1 MTRGWRRGRGVG
13 LGIPLWLLI
22 PALLPVLVLSLLP
35 LLQGIAMGFTDY
47 QLGAGE
53 TRFAGLEQYRYMV
66 TDRQFWRSFQVGAGW
81 TVAVTAGEVI
91 LGLMLAMLLDARLPG
106 QTLARVLVL
115 APWAI
120 PPVIKGL
127 MWRLIYHPDAGAL
140 NGALLAVGLI
150 DRPVHWLT
158 SFTWALPAV
167 IVVGIWASLP
177 TTTVVLLAGLQA
189 IPNEVREA
197 AAIDGAGAWGQFR
210 HVTLPL
216 MKPVILSITAL
227 QFMWNFN
234 SFGLV
239 FILTEGGPAGS
250 TRLPMLF
257 AYEEAFQFGNLAY
270 ASALGTVM
278 VLVIGLAL
286 VAYMRTQFREA
297 QGSLA

>member
-1 MTRGWRRGRGVG
+1 MRRSAVR
-13 LGIPLWLLI
+13 IPLWLLI
-22 PALLPVLVLSLLP
+22 PALLPVVIFSLLP
-35 LLQGIAMGFTDY
+35 LLQGIAMSFTDY
-47 QLGAGE
+47 QLGARE
-53 TRFAGLEQYRYMV
+53 TRFVGLANYRYMLAD
-66 TDRQFWRSFQVGAGW
+66 TQFWKSFQVGGVW
-81 TVAVTAGEVI
+81 TVAVTAGEVG
-91 LGLMLAMLLDARLPG
+91 LGLMLAMLLNARLPG
-106 QTLARVLVL
+106 QALARVLVL

-140 NGALLAVGLI
+140 NGALLSLGMI
-150 DRPVHWLT
+150 DRPVQWLT

-177 TTTVVLLAGLQA
+177 TTTVVLLAGLQS
-189 IPNEVREA
+189 IPMEVREA
-197 AAIDGAGAWGQFR
+197 AAIDGAGGWGQFR

-216 MKPVILSITAL
+216 MKPVILSIAAL

-257 AYEEAFQFGNLAY
+257 AYEEAFQFGYMAY
-270 ASALGTVM
+270 ASALGTAM
-278 VLVIGLAL
+278 VLVIGLVL
-286 VAYMRTQFREA
+286 VAYMRAQFRDA
-297 QGSLA
+297 QVAA

>member
-1 MTRGWRRGRGVG
+1 MRRGGMV
-13 LGIPLWLLI
+13 IPLWLLI
-22 PALLPVLVLSLLP
+22 PALLPVLVFSVAP
-35 LLQGIAMGFTDY
+35 LLQGIWLGFTDY
-47 QLGAGE
+47 ELGARE
-53 TRFAGLEQYRYMV
+53 TRFIGFENFRYMLE
-66 TDRQFWRSFQVGAGW
+66 DRQFWRSFRVGGIW
-81 TVAVTAGEVI
+81 TVAVTTGEVV
-91 LGLMLAMLLDARLPG
+91 LGLMLAMLLNARLPG

-140 NGALLAVGLI
+140 NGALISLGMI
-150 DRPVHWLT
+150 DRPIQWLT

-167 IVVGIWASLP
+167 IVVGIWSSLP
-177 TTTVVLLAGLQA
+177 TTTVVLLAGLQS
-189 IPNEVREA
+189 IPGEVREA

-216 MKPVILSITAL
+216 MWPVIMSITAL
-227 QFMWNFN
+227 QAMWNFN

-239 FILTEGGPAGS
+239 FVLTEGGPAGS

-278 VLVIGLAL
+278 TLVIGLVL
-286 VAYMRTQFREA
+286 VAYMRTQFRAA
-297 QGSLA
+297 QGGTA

>member
-1 MTRGWRRGRGVG
+1 MRNGGIQ
-13 LGIPLWLLI
+13 IPLWLLI
-22 PALLPVLVLSLLP
+22 PALLPVLVFSLLP
-35 LLQGIAMGFTDY
+35 LVQGVAMGFTDY
-47 QLGAGE
+47 ELGARE
-53 TRFAGLEQYRYMV
+53 TSFIGFENYRYMLG
-66 TDRQFWRSFQVGAGW
+66 DRQFWNSFRVGGIW
-81 TVAVTAGEVI
+81 TVAVTVGEVS
-91 LGLMLAMLLDARLPG
+91 LGLMLAMLLNAGLPG

-140 NGALLAVGLI
+140 NGALLSLGLI
-150 DRPVHWLT
+150 DRPIQWLT

-167 IVVGIWASLP
+167 IVTGIWASLP
-177 TTTVVLLAGLQA
+177 TTTVVLLAGLQS
-189 IPNEVREA
+189 IPLEVREA
-197 AAIDGAGAWGQFR
+197 AAIDGAGGWGQFR

-216 MKPVILSITAL
+216 MKPVLLSIAAL

-239 FILTEGGPAGS
+239 FILTEGGPAGT

-270 ASALGTVM
+270 ASALGTAM
-278 VLVIGLAL
+278 VLIIGLAL
-286 VAYMRTQFREA
+286 VVYLRSQFREA
-297 QGSLA
+297 QSSTGGAA